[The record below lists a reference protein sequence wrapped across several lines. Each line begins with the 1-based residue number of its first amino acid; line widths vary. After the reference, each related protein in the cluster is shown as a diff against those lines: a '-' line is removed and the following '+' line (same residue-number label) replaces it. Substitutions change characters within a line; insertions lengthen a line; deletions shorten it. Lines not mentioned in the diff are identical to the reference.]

1 MTTQQAANAPL
12 LHRFL
17 GIGMTLLA
25 AVFVGMMALGIGPLL
40 KETEG
45 DSSLLGYLM
54 AGLALAI
61 IGVARLVL
69 KPRVPERRPGQSVQD
84 YWSSTDT
91 AGRIMLVW
99 FLLEGGSILAAIAF
113 LLTGVAAAGLVMA
126 GGIALFW
133 LTGPNA
139 FGGA

>member
-1 MTTQQAANAPL
+1 MATPQHANAPL

-25 AVFVGMMALGIGPLL
+25 AVFVGLLAFGIGPLL

-45 DSSLLGYLM
+45 DSSLLGYM
-54 AGLALAI
+54 IAGLAVI
-61 IGVARLVL
+61 IIAVARLVL
-69 KPRVPERRPGQSVQD
+69 KPRVPERRLGQSALE
-84 YWSSTDT
+84 YWSSTET
-91 AGRIMLVW
+91 AGRIVLVW

-113 LLTGVAAAGLVMA
+113 LLTGLPAAGIVMA
-126 GGIALFW
+126 AGIALFW

-139 FGGA
+139 FGGT